1 MFSSPTI
8 FDPEALISQALR
20 LAEDGYPVFP
30 CKGDKTPACKRGFYD
45 ATTDPDKIRQ
55 LFARADAELIGLPT
69 GKASGLIVIDID
81 NKNGKNGFVWPALN
95 ELPSTRLVAT
105 VNGGR
110 HYYFKMPDADIKCS
124 AGSLHEGVDVRGDGG
139 YVIAPPSSGYQL
151 IVDEEPAELTKAL
164 LGHLQQQVFPAQNVD
179 VEESRIFVSENEKRL
194 SIINQGIAWHEPVRD
209 LVASYVSQGK
219 SDAEIL
225 ALAEHITWSEFTVDQ
240 TIRELRTFIDGA
252 RRKEFAPK
260 LSHENEGK
268 QRLKAYSVD
277 ELFALGPPEWL
288 IDGLLTKQSV
298 AFLVGPSGSFKS
310 FLAVAMASHI
320 ANGEPVAGLP
330 TRKGRVLYSAHEG
343 LKGLPARFKALAM
356 DTSEVTLCDGVNLV
370 GEEDADWVI
379 EQGMFDL
386 VIIDT
391 YAKATP
397 DRDENSSKDMT
408 LALMCAE
415 RISSKTGATVLL
427 ITHTGK
433 DKNKG
438 IRGSS
443 ALFAGVDTVLNVD
456 RQIDSLNVRM
466 KVTKQKDGEDGAIFN
481 FTMEKA
487 NVIAPST
494 GEIIP
499 TLRAASSASTLSAA
513 AKIQF
518 LLNDGIPRS
527 TTEITAALKSVTPLS
542 QRSCDTPVTDAAIRK
557 AISRGVHDEW
567 LEKQGGAY
575 TLSGADPD
583 DGL

>member
-1 MFSSPTI
+1 MFSQQIMP
-8 FDPEALISQALR
+8 PQVALVSQALR
-20 LAEDGYPVFP
+20 LAEEGFPVFP
-30 CKGDKTPACKRGFYD
+30 CKSDKTPACKQGFYD
-45 ATTDPDKIRQ
+45 ATTDPDKIQQ
-55 LFARADAELIGLPT
+55 LFSRCDAELIGLPT
-69 GKASGLIVIDID
+69 GKISGLLVIDID
-81 NKNGKNGFVWPALN
+81 KKNGKNGFEWPSLN
-95 ELPSTRLVAT
+95 ELPPTRLVAT
-105 VNGGR
+105 VNGGC

-124 AGSLHEGVDVRGDGG
+124 AGSLHAGVDVRGDGG
-139 YVIAPPSSGYQL
+139 YVIVPPSSGYQL
-151 IVDEEPAELTKAL
+151 IIDDEPAELTEAL
-164 LGHLQQQVFPAQNVD
+164 LTEIQRQVIPAQNID
-179 VEESRIFVSENEKRL
+179 VGERRIFVSENEKRL
-194 SIINQGIAWHEPVRD
+194 SIVNQGIAWHEPVRD

-219 SDAEIL
+219 SDAEVL
-225 ALAEHITWSEFTVDQ
+225 ALAEHITWPEFTVDQ
-240 TIRELRTFIDGA
+240 TIREIRTFIDGA
-252 RRKEFAPK
+252 RRKEWAPK
-260 LSHENEGK
+260 PSHENGCK

-288 IDGLLTKQSV
+288 IDGLLTKQSI

-310 FLAVAMASHI
+310 FLAVAMATHI
-320 ANGEPVAGLP
+320 ANGKPFAGLP

-343 LKGLPARFKALAM
+343 LRGLPPRFKALDM
-356 DTSEVTLCDGVNLV
+356 DASEVTLCEGVNLV

-379 EQGMFDL
+379 DQGMFDL

-397 DRDENSSKDMT
+397 DRDENSSKDTT

-415 RISSKTGATVLL
+415 RISSQTGATVLL

-456 RQIDSLNVRM
+456 RQVDSFNLRM

-481 FTMEKA
+481 FAMEKA
-487 NVIAPST
+487 NVVAPLT

-499 TLRAASSASTLSAA
+499 TLRALSSASTLSAA
-513 AKIQF
+513 AQIQ
-518 LLNDGIPRS
+518 LLLSDGTPRT
-527 TTEITAALKSVTPLS
+527 TTEITSALKSVTPLS

-575 TLSGADPD
+575 TLSGADSD